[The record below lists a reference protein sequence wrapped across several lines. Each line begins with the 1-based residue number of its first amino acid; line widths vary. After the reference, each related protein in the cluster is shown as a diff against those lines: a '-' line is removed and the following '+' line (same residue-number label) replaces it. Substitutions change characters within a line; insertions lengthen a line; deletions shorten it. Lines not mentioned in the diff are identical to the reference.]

1 MSASSKQVKSC
12 LPMKRQSS
20 SVSKETQYTE
30 TDEDRTDSDWELVSQ
45 ETPARKRQIRI
56 DKEKRSQ
63 KAREKQRRTKH
74 ARSIL
79 DCPSSVD
86 QSVPH
91 EAYFRNSFI
100 GCADGIDRSCLKMK
114 VKFRDT
120 TEPSYVSMFE
130 NGVISVDVITIKRF
144 AFFLSR
150 SSKDWAAFAVWC
162 RESFHGACIYETYQI
177 FMRAICYHYA
187 LLQERNEEEISLYK
201 LIDKGSN
208 IYEWEYV
215 ADHIDWK
222 TYHKGK
228 FRLMGVHMA
237 NLCFRKFKRYRVKKD
252 KIIRADDFEEDE

>member
-30 TDEDRTDSDWELVSQ
+30 TDEDRTDSDWEFVSQ

-114 VKFRDT
+114 VKFRDN

-144 AFFLSR
+144 AFFCHVVQKTGLLSP
-150 SSKDWAAFAVWC
+150 C
-162 RESFHGACIYETYQI
+162 GAEKV
-177 FMRAICYHYA
+177 FMERA
-187 LLQERNEEEISLYK
+187 STK
-201 LIDKGSN
+201 LIKFSCEPSVIIMLCYKKEMKKKFLCTNLLTRDQ
-208 IYEWEYV
+208 IYMNGNMSL
-215 ADHIDWK
+215 I
-222 TYHKGK
+222 T
-228 FRLMGVHMA
+228 
-237 NLCFRKFKRYRVKKD
+237 
-252 KIIRADDFEEDE
+252 